1 MPTDTRLLS
10 KPGLLVASLFIAFVY
25 YVQQQQQQQ
34 QSSGK
39 GDGTSSS
46 SSSSSSAFFFPFPF
60 YVLFLGTIVGT
71 GVVASRRSFLTREPS
86 APILP

>member
-25 YVQQQQQQQ
+25 YVQQQQQ

-71 GVVASRRSFLTREPS
+71 GVVASRRSFFTREPS

>member
-25 YVQQQQQQQ
+25 YVQQQQQQ